1 MRVVVVRFH
10 EEDLAG
16 FIGEAFEAHGA
27 ELDVHMFPKEGP
39 LPALGGVDHVIVLG
53 AIWSVY
59 DDSPDRAWIAD
70 LLAWLREADEAGVPV
85 LGICFGAQAVAAAFG
100 GRVEPAPRKEIGWK
114 VIDSLDPGLIPPG
127 PWLEFHGDR
136 CVPPAQATLLA
147 RNEVGVQAFSLG
159 RHLAVQF
166 HPEADGELLRLWLEA
181 GGREEVAQAG
191 YDPDRFLAETYA
203 EEPGARERAGQ
214 LVASALLIAQQP
226 VATNTEP

>member
-27 ELDVHMFPKEGP
+27 EFDVHMFPKEGP
-39 LPALGGVDHVIVLG
+39 LPALDGVDHVIVLG

-70 LLAWLREADEAGVPV
+70 LLAWLREADQAEVPV
-85 LGICFGAQAVAAAFG
+85 LGICFGAQAVSAAFG
-100 GRVEPAPRKEIGWK
+100 GQVEPAPRKEIGWK
-114 VIDSLDPGLIPPG
+114 VVETADPELVPPG

-136 CVPPAQATLLA
+136 CVPPPQARVLA
-147 RNEVGVQAFSLG
+147 RNEIGVQAFSVG

-166 HPEADGELLRLWLEA
+166 HPECDGELLQLWLGA

-191 YDPDRFLAETYA
+191 YDPDQFLTETYA
-203 EEPGARERAGQ
+203 EEPGARKRAAL
-214 LVASALLIAQQP
+214 LVDSALLIAQQP
-226 VATNTEP
+226 VAATTKP